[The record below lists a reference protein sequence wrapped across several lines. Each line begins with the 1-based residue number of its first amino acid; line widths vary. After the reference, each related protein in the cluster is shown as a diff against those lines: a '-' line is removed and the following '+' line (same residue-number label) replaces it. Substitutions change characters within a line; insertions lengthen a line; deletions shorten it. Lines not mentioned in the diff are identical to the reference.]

1 MNNKETIN
9 LKEVRNQNYQD
20 KKMKLLLYLS
30 LFIFSFFLMGE
41 KSFSITDFQIK
52 KICKKEKRK
61 LTCIKNLQE
70 KRSNLQKGNHI
81 EIPVIPY
88 KSN

>member
-1 MNNKETIN
+1 
-9 LKEVRNQNYQD
+9 
-20 KKMKLLLYLS
+20 MKLLFNL
-30 LFIFSFFLMGE
+30 SFFLFSLFSIGE
-41 KSFSITDFQIK
+41 KTFSITDYQIK
-52 KICKKEKRK
+52 KICKKEKREFS
-61 LTCIKNLQE
+61 CIKNLQE